1 MYRIV
6 IGCILLL
13 MSTFTSAHQ
22 FTPTYPVFE
31 PSFVDGIVVTRL
43 ELFNKRKDVSY
54 YEIGVYSTDWQP
66 ISFASEDKLFYIK
79 YLETKKINVY
89 LKQQDLSRAV
99 YICSESRLRKEEVTY
114 TAISSKI
121 CSKIKR

>member
-6 IGCILLL
+6 IGCILLM
-13 MSTFTSAHQ
+13 MSTFSSAHQ

-31 PSFVDGIVVTRL
+31 PSFVEGIVGTKL

-54 YEIGVYSTDWQP
+54 YEIGVYNAEWKP
-66 ISFASEDKLFYIK
+66 VSFASEDKLFYIK

-89 LKQQDLSRAV
+89 LKQQDLSTAV
-99 YICSESRLRKEEVTY
+99 YICSESRIRKEDVIY

>member
-1 MYRIV
+1 
-6 IGCILLL
+6 
-13 MSTFTSAHQ
+13 MSTFSSAHQ

-31 PSFVDGIVVTRL
+31 PSFVEGIVGTKL

-54 YEIGVYSTDWQP
+54 YEIGVYNAEWKP

-89 LKQQDLSRAV
+89 LKQQDLSTAV
-99 YICSESRLRKEEVTY
+99 YICSESRIRKEDVVY